1 MSQFNQ
7 QQGVGLIEVLVAVL
21 LLSVAVLGFS
31 ALQMRA
37 ISATDESLARTQAL
51 SVIRGLAEN
60 MRANS
65 QQIATYQATINDASK
80 ARESCTDCSAEQIAI
95 NESKDAY
102 DKLYSYGINVKM
114 VTCPGTANFSE
125 VKCVIAAWGDTVAE
139 LDATNANACADA
151 DGIYKSDSN
160 CIIVETY

>member
-1 MSQFNQ
+1 MYKRQ
-7 QQGVGLIEVLVAVL
+7 

-37 ISATDESLARTQAL
+37 ISATDESLIRTQAL
-51 SVIRGLAEN
+51 STIRGLAEN

-65 QQIATYQATINDASK
+65 QQISTYQATINDASK
-80 ARESCTDCSAEQIAI
+80 TRENCTQCTAEQIAI
-95 NESKDAY
+95 NESKDAF

-125 VKCVIAAWGDTVAE
+125 VKCIIAAWGDTIAAM
-139 LDATNANACADA
+139 DATNGNACADA
-151 DGIYKSDSN
+151 RGIYKSGSN
-160 CIIVETY
+160 CVIVETY